1 MGDGSCMDVCVY
13 LVVVSQNEKFTETWN
28 WLLLW
33 SFRWFRGCNLIFA
46 IWKPLQYYERR
57 NWKGRDPQNRRKR
70 IIKRINVTFAGDGN
84 HWFISKKK
92 IENRKSEVSWW
103 FELCVRLV
111 TSTEIIVVHF
121 FLANGASNGTNK
133 NTEPKNLQNWKKN
146 LFP

>member
-133 NTEPKNLQNWKKN
+133 NTEPKNLQN
-146 LFP
+146 